1 MSGKRALT
9 ATGPSQSAV
18 APRQGRRRSVP
29 TEPVA
34 DGPFTG
40 PSTATGPFRLVTGPV
55 GTGLQSVT
63 RAEPS
68 QGGVHG
74 SAIYRT
80 KVEAGSD
87 LMVGEWRKPDVG
99 CGLGL
104 RHAKASS

>member
-55 GTGLQSVT
+55 GTGLLFGKCAALSALALNPRPASGEHVLCC
-63 RAEPS
+63 
-68 QGGVHG
+68 GV
-74 SAIYRT
+74 YNR
-80 KVEAGSD
+80 
-87 LMVGEWRKPDVG
+87 
-99 CGLGL
+99 
-104 RHAKASS
+104 

>member
-55 GTGLQSVT
+55 GTCLGWLGT
-63 RAEPS
+63 RF
-68 QGGVHG
+68 
-74 SAIYRT
+74 
-80 KVEAGSD
+80 D
-87 LMVGEWRKPDVG
+87 LAQDST
-99 CGLGL
+99 LG
-104 RHAKASS
+104 